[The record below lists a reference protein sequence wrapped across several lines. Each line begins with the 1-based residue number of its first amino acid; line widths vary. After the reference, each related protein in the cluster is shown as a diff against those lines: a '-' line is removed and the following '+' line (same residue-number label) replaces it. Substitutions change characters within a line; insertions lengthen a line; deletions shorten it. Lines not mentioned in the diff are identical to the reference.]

1 MPRHYAFLRAI
12 NVGGH
17 TVTMAKLCELFEGLG
32 FTDVTTFIASGNVIF
47 TSPVKNTAA
56 LEKKIEAHLE
66 KALGY
71 EVKTFVRTG
80 PELAALAAH
89 KAFPAGRVAGAGAFC
104 IGFLSEPLSPA
115 ARKALD
121 GLANDNDAFHL
132 NGREIYWLCKTGQA
146 DSEFS
151 NNVFEKATKA
161 RVTFRGAK
169 TVTKLLAKWP
179 L

>member
-1 MPRHYAFLRAI
+1 M
-12 NVGGH
+12 
-17 TVTMAKLCELFEGLG
+17 
-32 FTDVTTFIASGNVIF
+32 
-47 TSPVKNTAA
+47 
-56 LEKKIEAHLE
+56 
-66 KALGY
+66 
-71 EVKTFVRTG
+71 
-80 PELAALAAH
+80 
-89 KAFPAGRVAGAGAFC
+89 
-104 IGFLSEPLSPA
+104 PLSPA